1 MKKSITARELSDL
14 ARIMSVD
21 EKTLSTLKSIFD
33 ITKVRA
39 LLINEEYVREVKTH
53 KYQKKQIIEALM
65 RKYAVSRSVIE
76 QIIYKKSPN
85 KTHFCTR
92 CAAAMT
98 RYKFTRNEGVCDN
111 CITKSINN
119 KPQEDE

>member
-1 MKKSITARELSDL
+1 MKNITTKELSDL

-33 ITKVRA
+33 MTKVRA
-39 LLINEEYVREVKTH
+39 LLINDEYMREVKTRQ
-53 KYQKKQIIEALM
+53 YQKKQIIEALM
-65 RKYAVSRSVIE
+65 RKYSVSRSVVE
-76 QIIYKKSPN
+76 QIIYKKTPN

-98 RYKFTRNEGVCDN
+98 RYKFTRNSGVCDN
-111 CITKSINN
+111 CIAKEINN
-119 KPQEDE
+119 KPQEHE